1 MKSVI
6 KRGDRGNDVKLI
18 QQKLGL
24 KADGKFGPK
33 TEQAV
38 REFQGTNGLYI
49 DGIVGEQTQLVLFKE
64 DLENHLDSEITENL
78 YDILYLDPEE
88 YFEGPSYPEYIYI
101 HHTAGWNNPT
111 KTIRNWNNDTRG
123 KIATE
128 FVIGGQSIKGN
139 DDSWDGKIVKCL
151 PDGAWGWH
159 LGTGRSDMHK
169 NSVGIEVNN
178 FGPLTK
184 DGDVFKTYVGTIAH
198 PDQVFDLGYEWRG
211 YRYWHNYSDQ
221 QISSLKSL
229 IQFIGNRDGID
240 ISKGLCEFL
249 QSEQPDDAFEFKKEV
264 LDGKVKGVLNHSNV
278 RKDKTDMYPHPKLI
292 EMLKSLS

>member
-1 MKSVI
+1 
-6 KRGDRGNDVKLI
+6 
-18 QQKLGL
+18 
-24 KADGKFGPK
+24 
-33 TEQAV
+33 
-38 REFQGTNGLYI
+38 
-49 DGIVGEQTQLVLFKE
+49 
-64 DLENHLDSEITENL
+64 
-78 YDILYLDPEE
+78 
-88 YFEGPSYPEYIYI
+88 
-101 HHTAGWNNPT
+101 
-111 KTIRNWNNDTRG
+111 
-123 KIATE
+123 
-128 FVIGGQSIKGN
+128 
-139 DDSWDGKIVKCL
+139 
-151 PDGAWGWH
+151 
-159 LGTGRSDMHK
+159 MHK